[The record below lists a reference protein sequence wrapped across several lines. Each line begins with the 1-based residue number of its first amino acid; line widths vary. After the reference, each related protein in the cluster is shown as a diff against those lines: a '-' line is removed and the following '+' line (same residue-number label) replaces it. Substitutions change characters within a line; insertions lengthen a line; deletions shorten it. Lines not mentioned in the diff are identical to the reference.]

1 MMQRWGI
8 IEIMASNKSVAEI
21 LYDIAEYLNIDG
33 VPFKPRAY
41 EKVAETIE
49 GLEESVSEIYQKGGI
64 KALED
69 IPGIGISIA
78 EKIEEF
84 IKTGKIKY
92 YEELKKKMPVEIDSL
107 RKVEGLGPQSIKNL
121 YEKLGI
127 RTIGDLEK
135 AAREKKIR
143 TLEGFGEKSEEKI
156 LKSLGFLEKS
166 SGRFIL
172 GFVMPEVEG
181 IVKRIHDQR
190 DVEKAIVTGSVR
202 RMKETIGDVDILAI
216 SKNAEPIM
224 NYFVRMPEVVK
235 VTAHGE
241 TKSAIKLKSGLNVDL
256 RIVPK
261 GSYGAALNY
270 FTGSKA
276 HNIALREIAIKK
288 GMKLNEYGLFKVSGK
303 KETFV
308 AGRTEE
314 ELYRAL
320 GLQYIEPEMRE
331 DTGEIELARENKLP
345 KLIGYGDLKG
355 DLQVQTNWTDGSDS
369 IETMARE
376 AVKSGL
382 EYIVITDH
390 TKRLAMTGGLDKK
403 RIKKQMEEIDKVNK
417 KLKSEGKRMM
427 VLKGSECDILKDGT
441 LDLPDSILSQL
452 DVVGVSVHSYFSLS
466 REEQTERIK
475 RAMNNRN
482 VDIIFHPTGRV
493 IQKREA
499 YDVDMDEL
507 IRHAKRTN
515 TILEID
521 ALPERADLKDEY
533 IRKCVAAGVKMS
545 IDSDAHTP
553 RHFQILRYGV
563 AQARRGFAEKKDTIN
578 AWPLAKV
585 RKLLKIP
592 H

>member
-1 MMQRWGI
+1 MQGWGI
-8 IEIMASNKSVAEI
+8 IEIMASNKSIAEI
-21 LYDIAEYLNIDG
+21 LYDIAEYLNMDN

-41 EKVAETIE
+41 EKAAEVIE
-49 GLEESVSEIYQKGGI
+49 GLEEDVSEIYRKGGL
-64 KALED
+64 KALEN

-84 IKTGKIKY
+84 IKTGKVKY
-92 YEELKKKMPVEIDSL
+92 YEELKKKMPVDMDSL
-107 RKVEGLGPQSIKNL
+107 RKVEGLGPQSIKKL

-127 RTIGDLEK
+127 RTVEDLKK
-135 AAREKKIR
+135 AAEGQKIR
-143 TLEGFGEKSEEKI
+143 ALEGFGEKSEEKI

-172 GFVMPEVEG
+172 GFVMSEVEE
-181 IVKRIHDQR
+181 IAKRIQSQKG
-190 DVEKAIVTGSVR
+190 VEKAIVAGSVR
-202 RMKETIGDVDILAI
+202 RMKETIGDADILVVA
-216 SKNAEPIM
+216 KNAKPVM
-224 NYFVRMPEVVK
+224 DYFVRMPEVVK

-241 TKSAIKLKSGLNVDL
+241 TKSAVKLKSGLNVDL
-256 RIVPK
+256 RIVPRE
-261 GSYGAALNY
+261 SYGAALNY

-276 HNIALREIAIKK
+276 HNIALREIAVKH
-288 GMKLNEYGLFKVSGK
+288 GMKLNEYGLFKIKNK

-314 ELYRAL
+314 ELYKAL
-320 GLQYIEPEMRE
+320 GLHYIEPEMRE

-345 KLIGYGDLKG
+345 KLIGYRDLKG

-376 AVKSGL
+376 AMKQGL

-390 TKRLAMTGGLDKK
+390 TKRLAMTGGLDEK
-403 RIKKQMEEIDKVNK
+403 RMKKQMEEVDKVNK
-417 KLKSEGKRMM
+417 KLKSEGKRMT

-452 DVVGVSVHSYFSLS
+452 DVVGASVHSYFNLS

-475 RAMNNRN
+475 RAMDNKN

-493 IQKREA
+493 IQRREA

-507 IRHAKRTN
+507 IRHAKRTG

-553 RHFQILRYGV
+553 GHFQILRYGI
-563 AQARRGFAEKKDTIN
+563 AEARRGFAERKDIIN
-578 AWPLAKV
+578 AWPLAKM
-585 RKLLKIP
+585 RKLLKN
-592 H
+592 HH

>member
-1 MMQRWGI
+1 
-8 IEIMASNKSVAEI
+8 MASNKSIAEI
-21 LYDIAEYLNIDG
+21 LYDIAEYLNMDNI
-33 VPFKPRAY
+33 PFKPRAY
-41 EKVAETIE
+41 EKAAEVIE
-49 GLEESVSEIYQKGGI
+49 GLEEDVSEIYKKGGL
-64 KALED
+64 KALEN

-84 IKTGKIKY
+84 IKTGKVKY
-92 YEELKKKMPVEIDSL
+92 YEELKKKMPIDMDSL
-107 RKVEGLGPQSIKNL
+107 RKVEGLGPQSIKKL

-127 RTIGDLEK
+127 KTVEDLKK
-135 AAREKKIR
+135 AAEGQKIR
-143 TLEGFGEKSEEKI
+143 ALEGFGEKSEEKI
-156 LKSLGFLEKS
+156 LKSLTFLEKS

-172 GFVMPEVEG
+172 GFIMPEIEEITEDIRKQKG
-181 IVKRIHDQR
+181 
-190 DVEKAIVTGSVR
+190 VEKAIIAGSVR
-202 RMKETIGDVDILAI
+202 RMKETIGDADILVVA
-216 SKNAEPIM
+216 KNAEPVM
-224 NYFVRMPEVVK
+224 DYFVRMPEVVK

-256 RIVPK
+256 RIVPRK
-261 GSYGAALNY
+261 SYGAALNY

-276 HNIALREIAIKK
+276 HNIALREIAVKH
-288 GMKLNEYGLFKVSGK
+288 GMKLNEYGLFKMKDK

-314 ELYRAL
+314 ELYKAL
-320 GLQYIEPEMRE
+320 GLHYIEPEMRE
-331 DTGEIELARENKLP
+331 DTGEIELSRENKLP
-345 KLIGYGDLKG
+345 KLIGYRDLKG

-376 AVKSGL
+376 AIKQGL

-390 TKRLAMTGGLDKK
+390 TKRLAMTGGLDEK
-403 RIKKQMEEIDKVNK
+403 RMKKQMEEVDKVNK
-417 KLKSEGKRMM
+417 KLKLEGKRMT

-452 DVVGVSVHSYFSLS
+452 DVVGASVHSYFNLS

-475 RAMNNRN
+475 RAMDNKN
-482 VDIIFHPTGRV
+482 VDVIFHPTGRV
-493 IQKREA
+493 IQRREA

-507 IRHAKRTN
+507 IRHAKRTG

-545 IDSDAHTP
+545 IDSDAHMP
-553 RHFQILRYGV
+553 AHFQALRYGI
-563 AQARRGFAEKKDTIN
+563 AEARRGFAEKKDIIN
-578 AWPLAKV
+578 AWPLAKMK
-585 RKLLKIP
+585 KLLKDR

>member
-1 MMQRWGI
+1 MQGWGI
-8 IEIMASNKSVAEI
+8 IEIMASNKSIAEI
-21 LYDIAEYLNIDG
+21 LYDIAEYLNMDN

-41 EKVAETIE
+41 EKAAEVIE
-49 GLEESVSEIYQKGGI
+49 GLEEDVSEIYRKGGL
-64 KALED
+64 KALEN

-84 IKTGKIKY
+84 IKTGKVKY
-92 YEELKKKMPVEIDSL
+92 YEELKKKMPVDMDSL
-107 RKVEGLGPQSIKNL
+107 RKVEGLGPQSIKKL

-127 RTIGDLEK
+127 RTVEDLKK
-135 AAREKKIR
+135 AAEGQKIR
-143 TLEGFGEKSEEKI
+143 ALEGFGEKSEEKI

-172 GFVMPEVEG
+172 GFVMSEVEE
-181 IVKRIHDQR
+181 IAKRIQSQKG
-190 DVEKAIVTGSVR
+190 VEKAIVAGSVR
-202 RMKETIGDVDILAI
+202 RMKETIGDADILVVA
-216 SKNAEPIM
+216 KNAKPVM
-224 NYFVRMPEVVK
+224 DYFVRMPEVVK

-241 TKSAIKLKSGLNVDL
+241 TKSAVKLKSGLNVDL
-256 RIVPK
+256 RIVPRE
-261 GSYGAALNY
+261 SYGAALNY

-276 HNIALREIAIKK
+276 HNIALREIAVKH
-288 GMKLNEYGLFKVSGK
+288 GMKLNEYGLFKIKNK

-314 ELYRAL
+314 ELYKAL
-320 GLQYIEPEMRE
+320 GLHYIEPEMRE

-345 KLIGYGDLKG
+345 KLIGYRDLKG

-376 AVKSGL
+376 AMKQGL

-390 TKRLAMTGGLDKK
+390 TKRLAVTGGLDEK
-403 RIKKQMEEIDKVNK
+403 RMKKQMEEVDKVNK
-417 KLKSEGKRMM
+417 KLKSEGKRMT

-452 DVVGVSVHSYFSLS
+452 DVVGASVHSYFNLS

-475 RAMNNRN
+475 RAMDNKN

-493 IQKREA
+493 IQRREA

-507 IRHAKRTN
+507 IRHAKRTG

-553 RHFQILRYGV
+553 GHFQILRYGI
-563 AQARRGFAEKKDTIN
+563 AEARRGFAERKDIIN
-578 AWPLAKV
+578 AWPLAKM
-585 RKLLKIP
+585 RKLLKN
-592 H
+592 HH